1 MTFHHPIAETASPRG
16 HYVFVDGPS
25 IDGTLGRVIGQPP
38 GPDTRPDWRR
48 LEAFVKQTC
57 GPAPYAATF
66 VFWAPGQQGF
76 MHFLR
81 TSGFMIVLGD
91 RFVPGQSCADLIT
104 ERIAQLNGASVDGQP
119 WQIIVGTHNPDLIA
133 ALPELA
139 DQAERISVFGFTE
152 FLPDAPELEDEI
164 EFFDIEDDA
173 RLFRMPLPR
182 VEFEDEAEDPVG
194 DHQQIAYQPSL
205 VRAPALNTPVAP
217 PVAPRAAPQ
226 VFSPRADSAVRDF
239 FLIVDGRSIEKELGE
254 ILGEKPNPGTR
265 PDWGTVLEFARSRS
279 LAAGAEVKALF
290 AHIAPGHAGFRRA
303 LKDLGYTSS
312 PVRPDDMQPMRPVVE
327 EFICGLL
334 AARALRGNGEN
345 APDIMVISHGHAIFD
360 ALNDIPD
367 RGQRLSALG
376 FPERM
381 PSSDYYPRIEQLD
394 LEREARAFGSELPR
408 EFGVDVDNFDP
419 DEELSRLF

>member
-1 MTFHHPIAETASPRG
+1 MTIHHPIAETASPRG

-57 GPAPYAATF
+57 GPAPYTATF

-81 TSGFMIVLGD
+81 TSRFTIVLGD
-91 RFVPGQSCADLIT
+91 RFVPGQSCTELIQD
-104 ERIAQLNGASVDGQP
+104 RIARLNEASVDGQP
-119 WQIIVGTHNPDLIA
+119 WQIIVGTHNPELIA

-139 DQAERISVFGFTE
+139 DQAERITVFGFTE
-152 FLPDAPELEDEI
+152 FLPDAPELDGEI
-164 EFFDIEDDA
+164 GFFDIEDDA
-173 RLFRMPLPR
+173 RLFRTPLPR
-182 VEFEDEAEDPVG
+182 VEFEDEAEGLGG
-194 DHQQIAYQPSL
+194 DHQDVAYQPPL
-205 VRAPALNTPVAP
+205 VHAPAFDGPDSS
-217 PVAPRAAPQ
+217 Q
-226 VFSPRADSAVRDF
+226 VLSPRADTGVRDLY
-239 FLIVDGRSIEKELGE
+239 LIVDGRSIEKELGE

-265 PDWGTVLEFARSRS
+265 PDWGTVLEFARGRS
-279 LAAGAEVKALF
+279 LATGAEVKALF

-334 AARALRGNGEN
+334 GARALRGNGEN
-345 APDIMVISHGHAIFD
+345 APDIMVIGHGHAIFD
-360 ALNDIPD
+360 ALSDIPD

-381 PSSDYYPRIEQLD
+381 PATDFYPRIEQLD

>member
-1 MTFHHPIAETASPRG
+1 MSLHHPDPDSAPPRG

-48 LEAFVKQTC
+48 LEAFVKQHC
-57 GPAPYAATF
+57 GPAPYLATF

-81 TSGFMIVLGD
+81 SSGFMIALGD
-91 RFVPGQSCADLIT
+91 RFVPGQSCADLIR
-104 ERIAQLNGASVDGQP
+104 ERIGRLNDAAEPGRS
-119 WQIIVGTHNPDLIA
+119 WQVIVGTHNAELIA
-133 ALPELA
+133 SLPELA
-139 DQAERISVFGFTE
+139 NQAERISVFGFTE
-152 FLPDAPELEDEI
+152 FLPDAPELEVRID
-164 EFFDIEDDA
+164 FYDIEDDA
-173 RLFRMPLPR
+173 QLFRIPLPR
-182 VEFEDEAEDPVG
+182 MEFEDELAASQPVEPRLAIPPA
-194 DHQQIAYQPSL
+194 QPALIQPSAL
-205 VRAPALNTPVAP
+205 EQPAAAPAFV
-217 PVAPRAAPQ
+217 PRMSETQ
-226 VFSPRADSAVRDF
+226 RECY
-239 FLIVDGRSIEKELGE
+239 LIVDGRSIEKELGE

-265 PDWGTVLEFARSRS
+265 PDWGTVLDFARSQS
-279 LAAGAEVKALF
+279 SSADGEVKALF

-312 PVRPDDMQPMRPVVE
+312 PVRPDDTQPMRPVVE

-334 AARALRGNGEN
+334 GARTLRGDDGQSA
-345 APDIMVISHGHAIFD
+345 APDIMVIGHGQAIFE
-360 ALNDIPD
+360 ALSDIPD
-367 RGQRLSALG
+367 QGQRLCALG

-381 PSSDYYPRIEQLD
+381 PPAEFYPRIEQLD
-394 LEREARAFGSELPR
+394 IERDAHAFGAELPR